1 MSFLPIA
8 AVALSAAAPIA
19 GGIMESKGLRR
30 EADALDESGRRDESQ
45 GAADAVDALRASRMQ
60 LGEDMASLAGSGFAI
75 GSGSA
80 DDLLS
85 AALIER
91 EFEAMNIRET
101 ARLQAEEKR
110 AAAQDRRK
118 SARQAIF
125 MGILNG
131 ATAAVAGA
139 SQMRSDAR
147 ASNRNASA
155 RAVQTS
161 GYGVGPSSAIRRGA
175 SAMSG
180 RLGA

>member
-1 MSFLPIA
+1 MSFLPVA

-30 EADALDESGRRDESQ
+30 EAKALDEGARRDESQ

-91 EFEAMNIRET
+91 EFEAMNIRES

-110 AAAQDRRK
+110 AAARERLEKLVEK
-118 SARQAIF
+118 SGDHGRAFDLYCQVLSDEKDF
-125 MGILNG
+125 
-131 ATAAVAGA
+131 A
-139 SQMRSDAR
+139 SPACSR
-147 ASNRNASA
+147 
-155 RAVQTS
+155 
-161 GYGVGPSSAIRRGA
+161 
-175 SAMSG
+175 
-180 RLGA
+180 

>member
-8 AVALSAAAPIA
+8 AVALSAAAPVA

-30 EADALDESGRRDESQ
+30 EAKALEEGARRDESQ

-80 DDLLS
+80 QDLLS
-85 AALIER
+85 AALVER
-91 EFEAMNIRET
+91 EFEAMNIRES

-110 AAAQDRRK
+110 AAARDRRK
-118 SARQAIF
+118 SAKNAIF
-125 MGILNG
+125 MGLLNG

-147 ASNRNASA
+147 AAKRNESTRTSA
-155 RAVQTS
+155 RT
-161 GYGVGPSSAIRRGA
+161 GYG
-175 SAMSG
+175 
-180 RLGA
+180 LGG